1 MVLALLS
8 SSTLLC
14 SSSILTLVT
23 TSRVSGGRD
32 LVVERVERLS
42 LGAVHVEPPVADE
55 VRLVEE
61 GAVGTEERVLAQTRS
76 SVAGADVERLALRL
90 RVRVVST
97 VHLAVAG
104 ERGLRRLRVDGVVFA
119 WGSRYVLLKSISSP
133 RTPETIVLTLTKSS
147 VIPKSSSKVRVAPK
161 STSILL

>member
-1 MVLALLS
+1 MEDLA
-8 SSTLLC
+8 
-14 SSSILTLVT
+14 
-23 TSRVSGGRD
+23 
-32 LVVERVERLS
+32 LS
-42 LGAVHVEPPVADE
+42 LGVGVVA
-55 VRLVEE
+55 
-61 GAVGTEERVLAQTRS
+61 A
-76 SVAGADVERLALRL
+76 
-90 RVRVVST
+90 

-104 ERGLRRLRVDGVVFA
+104 ERGFRRLRVDGVVFA

>member
-1 MVLALLS
+1 MF
-8 SSTLLC
+8 TDH
-14 SSSILTLVT
+14 T
-23 TSRVSGGRD
+23 
-32 LVVERVERLS
+32 
-42 LGAVHVEPPVADE
+42 AVDIEPPVADE
-55 VRLVEE
+55 VLLLEQ
-61 GAVGTEERVLAQTRS
+61 GAVGAEERELGETG
-76 SVAGADVERLALRL
+76 VAVVGADVERLALRL

-104 ERGLRRLRVDGVVFA
+104 KRGLRRLRVDGVVFA

-161 STSILL
+161 STSVLL